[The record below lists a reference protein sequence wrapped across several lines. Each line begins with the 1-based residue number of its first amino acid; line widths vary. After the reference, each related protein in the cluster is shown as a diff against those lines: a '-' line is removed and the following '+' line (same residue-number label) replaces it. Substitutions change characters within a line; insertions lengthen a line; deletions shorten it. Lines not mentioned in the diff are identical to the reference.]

1 MPKYRVLEKSFINN
15 ALVEEGAIVTYDE
28 KPGPNLEPMDAAAET
43 ARAEA
48 DSALVKGVSAED
60 IARQRMAAAG
70 GSPRRGGSREGCKRR
85 GCGCRRRRARR
96 GTRPHGRAQRG
107 RPGVKGSASA
117 TASGP

>member
-48 DSALVKGVSAED
+48 DSTLVKGVSAED

-70 GSPRRGGSREGCKRR
+70 GSPDAVEAEK
-85 GCGCRRRRARR
+85 A
-96 GTRPHGRAQRG
+96 
-107 RPGVKGSASA
+107 ASA
-117 TASGP
+117 AAAAAGAVVQGEAPTPTAAPNAGDLV